1 MTLVYLITS
10 ILLNLFFKIINIL
23 LKVRHQGRHCGD
35 AMGSSSS
42 SGCSPAHKPA
52 VMILRA
58 LAPPTFPSL
67 LDPYAYETVQLGEA
81 YLKLWTLSSL
91 QIPMSFPIQLAPFLS
106 VSTTPHRANK
116 MIFLNQTTWVA
127 FLPKFSNG
135 SKIHYMNFIHP
146 NLTSLDGSSPC
157 LSPACSGT
165 THLHDF
171 KISWTQ

>member
-1 MTLVYLITS
+1 
-10 ILLNLFFKIINIL
+10 
-23 LKVRHQGRHCGD
+23 
-35 AMGSSSS
+35 
-42 SGCSPAHKPA
+42 
-52 VMILRA
+52 MILRA

-67 LDPYAYETVQLGEA
+67 LDPYAYETVQLGGA

-106 VSTTPHRANK
+106 VSTTPHTANR

-146 NLTSLDGSSPC
+146 NLISLDGSSPC
-157 LSPACSGT
+157 LQPAPAPLICMILRSPEHSKGLPHIHALFLLVQSCLEWS
-165 THLHDF
+165 THPRALTGKCLLVF
-171 KISWTQ
+171 KSAQISPPLQNLSYIL